1 MIIFQDLLTGDELF
15 SDAHAYEEIED
26 GFFIKA
32 EGKWV
37 EVGGEDVDA
46 MIGAN
51 PSAEGGD
58 GDEGVDST
66 KRKVVDLIDGF
77 QLNEMPGM
85 GKKDFMAW
93 VKPWLNKVVENLPE
107 DKQEEF
113 KTKA

>member
-1 MIIFQDLLTGDELF
+1 MQ
-15 SDAHAYEEIED
+15 
-26 GFFIKA
+26 
-32 EGKWV
+32 WV

-77 QLNEMPGM
+77 QLNVS
-85 GKKDFMAW
+85 W
-93 VKPWLNKVVENLPE
+93 VLACAVHYSPAIVYDASYGL
-107 DKQEEF
+107 
-113 KTKA
+113 